1 MTLEELKAWYAPDI
15 TEQSWDKRPEKWDG
29 PLAVRNLITR
39 VEEVVKEMREMGPE
53 NAYLE
58 RRVAERWADK
68 LEGKDE

>member
-39 VEEVVKEMREMGPE
+39 VEEVVKEMRETEG
-53 NAYLE
+53 
-58 RRVAERWADK
+58 AEESDWADK

>member
-39 VEEVVKEMREMGPE
+39 VEEVVKEMRDAEIDPTP
-53 NAYLE
+53 
-58 RRVAERWADK
+58 ERWADK
-68 LEGKDE
+68 LEGKL